1 MSAGWREPSGSVP
14 KELHNRPKYL
24 VQHIREATVRCSDIT
39 SDMVTMV
46 TEKEF
51 LVQSSNRQSHFYR
64 INLGDE
70 SSHTMPS
77 CDCRAFKKTHFPCKH
92 FCALICHINNITW
105 NSLPNFYMNNPHFI
119 IDEDCVKLP
128 KDQLFNIQEVEHS
141 TTACAPC
148 KDLDNTIT
156 EPQQPQ
162 GPSLSDSARK
172 VREILKD
179 LYNLTYIADSVQ
191 AMEEARKHLS
201 SAAEQLREGCPVN
214 GSLLIE
220 NIPPKRP
227 SKKRKLSTE
236 PLLKKLPTRAK
247 RKRTIKHQF
256 QRISVNDEAPRPL
269 CKKSNKRK
277 RTNILSEK
285 MTVIEVRQE
294 MEKNNDK
301 SNNSESSPKS
311 SRSEVLKRIK
321 DMIREMLEETWMALL
336 QTARRTASYSYDI
349 ETRKAQAVL
358 DECCD
363 EDDHHDFIKEISE
376 LAPETFNIH
385 ERLRL
390 SFLLLCL
397 LDPEQSPS
405 DVTLPEPLLSVSPS
419 LKSTSKLKLKKE
431 KRIRFNLPSDGDKKE
446 MENILFW
453 TCLLLLVY
461 RTDVCKADTA
471 HKPKEVLVIG
481 GGISGL
487 AAARK
492 LVNHPSQMF
501 DVTVLEARKERYGG
515 RVWTNRKLFKKPLGA
530 ETDLGAVWINS
541 KVKDNPILAIAR
553 KGELETKVSGPIQL
567 HVPEADKIFK
577 GDEANKIFTE
587 VFSIMQSAV
596 DKVKATGVDIP
607 LQKAVEDEISGH
619 TFQGDRAIITSIL
632 RNHNAVSKPDYS
644 TMHFDPAK
652 QFGWNTIVVDGYDQ
666 VLDA

>member
-1 MSAGWREPSGSVP
+1 MKRLVSGQVAIIGHS
-14 KELHNRPKYL
+14 Y
-24 VQHIREATVRCSDIT
+24 IT
-39 SDMVTMV
+39 R
-46 TEKEF
+46 
-51 LVQSSNRQSHFYR
+51 LSN
-64 INLGDE
+64 L
-70 SSHTMPS
+70 
-77 CDCRAFKKTHFPCKH
+77 
-92 FCALICHINNITW
+92 INN
-105 NSLPNFYMNNPHFI
+105 P
-119 IDEDCVKLP
+119 
-128 KDQLFNIQEVEHS
+128 
-141 TTACAPC
+141 
-148 KDLDNTIT
+148 
-156 EPQQPQ
+156 
-162 GPSLSDSARK
+162 
-172 VREILKD
+172 
-179 LYNLTYIADSVQ
+179 
-191 AMEEARKHLS
+191 
-201 SAAEQLREGCPVN
+201 REG
-214 GSLLIE
+214 
-220 NIPPKRP
+220 RF
-227 SKKRKLSTE
+227 
-236 PLLKKLPTRAK
+236 TRDLGL
-247 RKRTIKHQF
+247 TG
-256 QRISVNDEAPRPL
+256 VG
-269 CKKSNKRK
+269 
-277 RTNILSEK
+277 
-285 MTVIEVRQE
+285 VR
-294 MEKNNDK
+294 
-301 SNNSESSPKS
+301 
-311 SRSEVLKRIK
+311 LY
-321 DMIREMLEETWMALL
+321 DMIREMSEETWMALL

-390 SFLLLCL
+390 SFLHLCL

-419 LKSTSKLKLKKE
+419 LKSTSK
-431 KRIRFNLPSDGDKKE
+431 

-541 KVKDNPILAIAR
+541 KVKDNPILAITR

-619 TFQGDRAIITSIL
+619 SFQGDRAIITSIL

-644 TMHFDPAK
+644 TVHFDPVK

-666 VLDA
+666 VLDAIVSGLGSELPLSISLNQIVRQIKIDSKKKKVIVRTKDLNQVSADLVIVAVPVGVLRSEAVLFEPVLPKEWYKAVKELGVYDSQKVIVGFSEAFWPSDAGVFTMTTPEGEEPFIQTWFNMQNLIDRPFLVGSLYDGAAINLEQTPIEELKELVIKTLGKLFGGEDLVRQYNLTTIVRSQWTGDPFSMGSGAYPRTGNGEDLWETLSSPVCPYIYFAGDYTSLDGMVGAHGSYNTGIRAAEQILNGRCERELKRQQKRKEEKEKTEDKKDKKDEL